1 MTQWSQRVVDA
12 DIKHNSVSFQARSP
26 KFCMEVD
33 IDLPPEPMHPQLPL
47 APPKNTLSPKTP
59 LFDFCF

>member
-1 MTQWSQRVVDA
+1 MFLPDSCTPDNILTHLTTFAQWSQRVVDA

-33 IDLPPEPMHPQLPL
+33 LDLQPTSL
-47 APPKNTLSPKTP
+47 
-59 LFDFCF
+59 